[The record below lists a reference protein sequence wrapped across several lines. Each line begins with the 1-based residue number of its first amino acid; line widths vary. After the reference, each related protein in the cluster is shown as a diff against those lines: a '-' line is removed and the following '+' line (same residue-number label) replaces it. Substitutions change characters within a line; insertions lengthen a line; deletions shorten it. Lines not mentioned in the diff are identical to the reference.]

1 MIIYDLCCAQDHR
14 FEGWFRDAA
23 DFDRQLQEGLL
34 LCPHCAER
42 SVRRVPSAVAIGSSP
57 RAVVPPADR
66 ADQRTTTHSSI
77 PPSLSELKAAYR
89 QVMQQML
96 AGSEDLGRGFAAE
109 ARRIHYH
116 EAPERPI
123 HGQASADECAALHD
137 EGIAVLP
144 LPALDPNELN

>member
-23 DFDRQLQEGLL
+23 DFERQLQQGLL

-42 SVRRVPSAVAIGSSP
+42 SVRRVPSAVAIGSAA
-57 RAVVPPADR
+57 RAAAPAAAGKDGQV
-66 ADQRTTTHSSI
+66 AST
-77 PPSLSELKAAYR
+77 PPSLGELKAAYR
-89 QVMQQML
+89 QVMQQLL

-137 EGIAVLP
+137 EGITVLP
-144 LPALDPNELN
+144 LPKLDPQDLN